1 MKPYKTFVPR
11 ATAVVAAATVASA
24 CMPAIAQIPR
34 INTFFPIGAKA
45 GTTAEIEIRGSGLD
59 GANML
64 LIHGKG
70 LTGTLTP
77 GGAKADD
84 TNKPVWQAKCGS
96 CHELRSPANRS
107 LTPGQWAATVERM
120 VKARSAPLSA
130 DETTKVT
137 QYLVSSARA
146 GRVTAQVT
154 VAPDSVPGV
163 YEIRVATPRGVSSPY
178 WFEVGALPEVL
189 AAPVPKDQP
198 QPVPIPCTVHGCFM
212 ASGER
217 HYLKFPAKKGDR
229 LIFNLKAFRYNETNQ
244 FFFSPNLRLYDA
256 SGTQLI
262 ENHGYFDMDPLID
275 WVCPADGSYTLEV
288 RDLLGRPN
296 PSSVYRLTMGL
307 VPYDNV
313 VFPAAGQAGAVV
325 SAQVIGKGSES
336 VNSKYSFTVPTD
348 NGVVNAPGA
357 FGPVPFLSTQ
367 YPVTVAAAGV
377 KPSSMPASFTG
388 QIAKAGAQDVYPI
401 SPANTGIYEFE
412 GYASRLSSP
421 MSISAAIV
429 KADGSGIASFGGDGK
444 MTARLEAGQTYQLRV
459 SSANGVVGP
468 NCVYAIEGRRAGP
481 GLDAVLRPDNITV
494 RPGISTAAMVIIT
507 RRDGVDGPVT
517 VSAEDLPAGVTVTPV
532 VLAPDR
538 NTAWLQFNA
547 AAGAAPI
554 EKPVRV
560 FVTGKGPFGETKAYA
575 VPQEEYRLNND
586 PRYRNWSDATVA
598 VRGQSD
604 FSMAFVDA
612 RSPILVHPRKAT
624 PVKIKINRRAGF
636 TGNVTVYLTGLPLGW
651 VASPEATTGNEITLT
666 VRPDGNNTQ
675 SFLTRDPKWAPVLT
689 TLEGASDDFRFAF
702 GTNEVKRVAVISD
715 KDD

>member
-1 MKPYKTFVPR
+1 VKHTLLNTR
-11 ATAVVAAATVASA
+11 NAAVIAAAATSLLSAVSAS
-24 CMPAIAQIPR
+24 AQIPK

-64 LIHGKG
+64 LVHGKG

-77 GGAKADD
+77 GGAKADE

-137 QYLVSSARA
+137 QYLVSAARA
-146 GRVTAQVT
+146 GRVTAQIT
-154 VAPDSVPGV
+154 VAPDTVPGV
-163 YEIRVATPRGVSSPY
+163 YEVRVATPRGISSPY
-178 WFEVGALPEVL
+178 WFEVGNLPEVL
-189 AAPVPKDQP
+189 AAGSTREQA

-217 HYLKFPAKKGDR
+217 HFMKFSAKAGER
-229 LIFNLKAFRYNETNQ
+229 LIFNLKAYRYNETNQ

-256 SGTQLI
+256 NGTQLV
-262 ENHGYFDMDPLID
+262 ENHGYYDMDPLID
-275 WVCPADGSYTLEV
+275 WQCPADGSYTLEV

-307 VPYDNV
+307 LPYDNV
-313 VFPAAGQAGAVV
+313 AYPVAGQAG
-325 SAQVIGKGSES
+325 SAIAAAVIGKGSEQ
-336 VNSKYSFTVPTD
+336 VNTKFTLPVPADT
-348 NGVVNAPGA
+348 GVVNAPSP
-357 FGPVPFLSTQ
+357 FGPLPFYSCAS
-367 YPVTVAAAGV
+367 PVITAGPGV
-377 KPSSMPASFTG
+377 KPASVPAAFTG
-388 QIAKAGAQDVYPI
+388 QIAKAGAQDVFPVA
-401 SPANTGIYEFE
+401 PATTGVYEFE
-412 GYASRLSSP
+412 GYATRLSSP
-421 MSISAAIV
+421 MSISAAIT
-429 KADGSGIASFGGDGK
+429 KADGSAIATFGGDGR
-444 MTARLEAGQTYQLRV
+444 MTARLEAGQNYFLKV
-459 SSANGVVGP
+459 SSGNGVVGP
-468 NCVYAIEGRRAGP
+468 NCVYAIEARHAGP
-481 GLDAVLRPDNITV
+481 GLDAVLRPDNITI
-494 RPGISTAAMVIIT
+494 RPGVSTAAMVILT
-507 RRDGVDGPVT
+507 RRDGVDGAVT

-547 AAGAAPI
+547 AANAAPV

-560 FVTGKGPFGETKAYA
+560 TVSGHGPFGDRKSYA
-575 VPQEEYRLNND
+575 IPQEEYRLNND

-604 FSMAFVDA
+604 FSLAFVDP

-624 PVKIKINRRAGF
+624 PVKVKVTRRPGF
-636 TGNVTVYLTGLPLGW
+636 TGSVTVYLSGLPLGW
-651 VASPEATTGNEITLT
+651 VAGPEATTGNEVTLT

-675 SFLTRDPKWAPVLT
+675 PFLTRDVKWAPVLT

-702 GTNEVKRVAVISD
+702 GTIEVKRVAVISD